1 MWKLRHGLGSKPKVA
16 CGKWILF
23 CLWDRGAARGH
34 RITRLVSLF
43 SFLQHATGIFDPAF
57 GSEVGCESKKK
68 RFQVSR
74 KQAGKQASESLQ
86 RRDHLTRKHFLTA
99 VCVVGSSSEEEG
111 VL

>member
-1 MWKLRHGLGSKPKVA
+1 MWKLRHGLGSKTEVA

-34 RITRLVSLF
+34 RVTRLVSLF

-68 RFQVSR
+68 GSRFRAS
-74 KQAGKQASESLQ
+74 KQASKQANPSN
-86 RRDHLTRKHFLTA
+86 A
-99 VCVVGSSSEEEG
+99 VTI
-111 VL
+111 